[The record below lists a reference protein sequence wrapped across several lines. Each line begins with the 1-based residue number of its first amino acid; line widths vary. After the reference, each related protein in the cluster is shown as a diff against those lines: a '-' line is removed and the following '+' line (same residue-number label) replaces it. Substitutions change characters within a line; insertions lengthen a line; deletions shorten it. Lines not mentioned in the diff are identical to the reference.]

1 MSSQEEAVAPSFLR
15 GYVRRLEASPTGRR
29 LASGA
34 FWSLVG
40 AVASRVAGLAA
51 SIFVARMLGKQGFGA
66 VGIVQS
72 TVGIF
77 QVFASFGLGITAT
90 KYVAEFRSIDPAKVG
105 RIVSLSL
112 LVALITG
119 LLIMVPLI
127 VLAPWLAE
135 RTLAAP
141 YLAGPLRIGSPI
153 LLLGALCG
161 AQTGVLAG
169 FEKFRTIA
177 RINLFTGLANL
188 PLMVGGAY
196 VAGLPGVV
204 GALVIGLG
212 VNWLLNH
219 RAVRSVLRDAAIRSS
234 FAGCT
239 KELGVLWRFSIPA
252 VLGGLMV
259 GPVMWACNAMLVNQ
273 PNGYGEMGIFNAASQ
288 WRSAILF
295 LPGAVAPIV
304 LPVLSNLRGHGDRS
318 RYKRVL
324 LYNIWF
330 NAGVTLAVALGIS
343 IVAPFIM
350 ASYGKE
356 FRAGHMVLV
365 VLSVSAVLNATL
377 GVIGQAIASED
388 RMWWGML
395 LNSLWGGVL
404 ILSTWYLVGYGAIG
418 LALAILIAYAFHS
431 LTTGMYTYF
440 IMAKRSGR

>member
-1 MSSQEEAVAPSFLR
+1 MSSRQEAVAPSFLR
-15 GYVRRLEASPTGRR
+15 GYVRRLEASPTGHR

-40 AVASRVAGLAA
+40 AVASRVLALAA
-51 SIFVARMLGKQGFGA
+51 SIFIARMLGKQGFGELG
-66 VGIVQS
+66 VVQS
-72 TVGIF
+72 TVGMF

-90 KYVAEFRSIDPAKVG
+90 KYVAEFRSVDPAKAG
-105 RIVSLSL
+105 RIVSLSFT
-112 LVALITG
+112 VAFATG

-127 VLAPWLAE
+127 IFAPWLAE

-177 RINLFTGLANL
+177 RINLLTGLANF
-188 PLMVGGAY
+188 PLMVAGAY
-196 VAGLPGVV
+196 IAGLSGIV

-212 VNWLLNH
+212 VNWGLNH
-219 RAVRSVLRDAAIRSS
+219 RAVSTVLRNAAVRPSLS
-234 FAGCT
+234 DCT

-259 GPVMWACNAMLVNQ
+259 GPVMWVCNAMLVNQ
-273 PNGYGEMGIFNAASQ
+273 PNGYGEMGVFNAANQ
-288 WRSAILF
+288 WRGAILF

-304 LPVLSNLRGHGDRS
+304 LPVLSNLRGKGDRS
-318 RYKRVL
+318 RYQRVL

-343 IVAPFIM
+343 IAAPFIM
-350 ASYGKE
+350 ASYGKG

-365 VLSVSAVLNATL
+365 VLSLSAVLNATL
-377 GVIGQAIASED
+377 GVVGQAIASED

-395 LNSLWGGVL
+395 LNMLWGGVL
-404 ILSTWYLVGYGAIG
+404 ILSTWYLIGYGAMG

-440 IMAKRSGR
+440 VMAKRPRR